1 MARRQ
6 IPALV
11 VEAAAAHVRDVHGI
25 EKFDPGQI
33 GVPSSRSARTIVTWN
48 RNGSAGGAWFNCR
61 LCPLGFNR
69 LTAELDASEP
79 TPRIAELIRLHLAT
93 HAGEPV
99 EDYAYVP
106 LTAAQGAGISCPACT
121 TVGRDPVYLTDPPIG
136 DARRLRYL
144 LRTRP
149 GLRSRV
155 AGMSTLEQSL
165 YIEAHDR
172 RSTGRHELGVPRPAL
187 RRANRMARA
196 PRAGCLDKTLLRM
209 LLAEPVC
216 DRGITS
222 IISELDT
229 LAVEDPESFCCR
241 LGRHVPELAPLGD
254 TLSRESFVQRIAE
267 HFDYPEGRLPVARET
282 GLWRV
287 WSSRG
292 DGASHHRGD

>member
-1 MARRQ
+1 
-6 IPALV
+6 
-11 VEAAAAHVRDVHGI
+11 VEAAAAHVHGVHGI
-25 EKFDPGQI
+25 EQFDPGQI
-33 GVPSSRSARTIVTWN
+33 GVPSSRSARTVVTWD
-48 RNGSAGGAWFNCR
+48 RNGPAGGTWFNCR

-69 LTAELDASEP
+69 LTAEIDASEP
-79 TPRIAELIRLHLAT
+79 TPRIAELIRLHLAM
-93 HAGEPV
+93 HAEP
-99 EDYAYVP
+99 DGATPGYAYVP
-106 LTAAQGAGISCPACT
+106 VTAARGAAICCSACKAA
-121 TVGRDPVYLTDPPIG
+121 GRNPVYLTDPPIG

-165 YIEAHDR
+165 YIEALDR
-172 RSTGRHELGVPRPAL
+172 RTSGRHDLGVPRPAV
-187 RRANRMARA
+187 RRANRVARA
-196 PRAGCLDKTLLRM
+196 PRAGCLDETLLRM

-216 DRGITS
+216 DRGSTS
-222 IISELDT
+222 VISELDA

-241 LGRHVPELAPLGD
+241 LGRHVPELAPLRE

-292 DGASHHRGD
+292 DRASHRRGG